1 MPTILTNDAG
11 LVRRRLLA
19 WFCRHAR
26 RLPWRQNPSPYA
38 VWVSEVMLQ
47 QTQVEAV
54 IRFYERF
61 LHAFP
66 TVERLAQARAEQVLK
81 LWSGLGYY
89 RRARHLHA
97 AAKAI
102 ATHFD
107 GRFPCDYAAARS
119 LPGVGD
125 YTARAV
131 LSIAYGL
138 PYTVLDGNV
147 ARVVARLKAIEGHA
161 NQPTFRSAVTGELE
175 LLLSRRRPG
184 DFNQALMELGQTVCL
199 PRAPHCAD
207 CPLSRWCQAR
217 RLGRQESYPLPKPRR
232 AGERAH
238 LAVAILRRES
248 PQAGV
253 SVAMVRGLD
262 DGLLVDLWNFP
273 AAFGSSPQDARDRLQ
288 VKLGRVLSS
297 PFRIGP
303 PLGDVRHG
311 ITYRSIRARLYEVQF
326 VPRSEPDGTS
336 GPEQNAADGTVRWF
350 PINKLAGSAVSQ
362 LGRKIAAAI
371 R

>member
-1 MPTILTNDAG
+1 
-11 LVRRRLLA
+11 
-19 WFCRHAR
+19 
-26 RLPWRQNPSPYA
+26 
-38 VWVSEVMLQ
+38 MLQ

-54 IRFYERF
+54 IPFYERF

-66 TVERLAQARAEQVLK
+66 TVEKLAQAPAEQVLK

-97 AAKAI
+97 AAKDIVAC
-102 ATHFD
+102 F
-107 GRFPCDYAAARS
+107 GGQFPHDYQAACS

-138 PYTVLDGNV
+138 PYAVLDGNV
-147 ARVVARLKAIEGHA
+147 ARVLARLRAIEGHA
-161 NQPTFRSAVTGELE
+161 NQPRFRSAVSRELE
-175 LLLSRRRPG
+175 RLLSRRRPG

-199 PRAPHCAD
+199 PRAPLCAD

-232 AGERAH
+232 ATERAH
-238 LAVAILRRES
+238 LAVAILRCESLEARSREG
-248 PQAGV
+248 PLVGPV
-253 SVAMVRGLD
+253 VAMVRGLD

-273 AAFGSSPQDARDRLQ
+273 AAFGSSVRDARHRLQ
-288 VKLGRVLSS
+288 VKLESVLGTPVS
-297 PFRIGP
+297 IGQ

-311 ITYRSIRARLYEVQF
+311 ITYRSIQARLYPVKVVELAES
-326 VPRSEPDGTS
+326 VPRSDPG
-336 GPEQNAADGTVRWF
+336 GNAAEAALRWF
-350 PINKLAGSAVSQ
+350 PIGKVAGSAVSQ
-362 LGRKIAAAI
+362 LARKIAAAI
-371 R
+371 E

>member
-1 MPTILTNDAG
+1 
-11 LVRRRLLA
+11 
-19 WFCRHAR
+19 
-26 RLPWRQNPSPYA
+26 
-38 VWVSEVMLQ
+38 MLQ

-54 IRFYERF
+54 IPFYDRF

-66 TVERLAQARAEQVLK
+66 TVERLAWAPAEQVLK

-89 RRARHLHA
+89 RRAGNLHD

-102 ATHFD
+102 VARFG
-107 GRFPCDYAAARS
+107 GRFPNDYQAARS

-138 PYTVLDGNV
+138 PYAVLDGNV
-147 ARVVARLKAIEGHA
+147 ARVLARMLAIAGHA
-161 NQPTFRSAVTGELE
+161 NQPAFRNGVSRELD

-199 PRAPHCAD
+199 PRAPLCAK
-207 CPLSRWCQAR
+207 CPLSRWCRAC
-217 RLGRQESYPLPKPRR
+217 RLGRQESYPSPKPRR
-232 AGERAH
+232 ATERAH

-248 PQAGV
+248 PPADPCLDPSMGPFV
-253 SVAMVRGLD
+253 VPLVAMVRGLD

-273 AAFGSSPQDARDRLQ
+273 AAFGSSAQDARQRLQ
-288 VKLGRVLSS
+288 AKLESVLGAPVS
-297 PFRIGP
+297 IGQ

-311 ITYRSIRARLYEVQF
+311 ITYRSIRARLYQAELVE
-326 VPRSEPDGTS
+326 SAEPVNS
-336 GPEQNAADGTVRWF
+336 PEPKGPNGNAVKGALRWF
-350 PINKLAGSAVSQ
+350 PIDKVAGSAVSQ
-362 LGRKIAAAI
+362 LARKIAAAI